1 MIARKKTYNSITRSF
16 RSKTYSF
23 NLFVFFLKMGDKT
36 GAEARRETS
45 SLKYGCFEPETLV
58 SI

>member
-45 SLKYGCFEPETLV
+45 QQNIFTITS
-58 SI
+58 